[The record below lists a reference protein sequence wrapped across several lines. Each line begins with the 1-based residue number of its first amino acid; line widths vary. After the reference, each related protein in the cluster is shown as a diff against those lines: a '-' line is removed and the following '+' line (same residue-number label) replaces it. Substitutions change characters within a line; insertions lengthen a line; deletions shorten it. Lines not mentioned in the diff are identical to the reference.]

1 MLDVDVIRKNPEQ
14 IRAMLRNRNYSEE
27 ILEQFLSVDDEW
39 RRAIEESNQ
48 LRRQRNLVAEQIPKL
63 KDDEKRR
70 RIAEMKEV
78 ANRIAELDAR
88 AASLEGTRGDIV
100 LNIPNIPDASVP
112 IGSSPTENV
121 LIREGGTKRQ
131 FDFTPKDH
139 IAIGE
144 DLDIIDFKRGA
155 KVAGSGFYALKG
167 DGARLERA
175 MINFML
181 DLHRNQGYLEVFPP
195 VVVNR
200 AAVIGTGQYP
210 KMKEDMYWCERD
222 DLWLNPTAEV
232 PLTNLLQDEI
242 LEMED
247 LPVYL
252 TAYLPSFRREA
263 GRHAE
268 MRGIIR
274 VHEFNK
280 VELVKF
286 VAPEGSFAELESLT
300 KDAEDVFRMLGLPY
314 HVLLLCTGD
323 TGFASAKTYD
333 IEVHAPGTD
342 MWLECSSCS
351 CFTDFQAR
359 RARVKFRREPHLKS
373 EFVHTLN
380 GSGVA
385 LPRTMVGVLENYQN
399 RDGSVTIPEI
409 LRPYMQGQESI
420 E

>member
-27 ILEQFLSVDDEW
+27 TLEQFLSVDGEW
-39 RRAIEESNQ
+39 RRIIEESNQ
-48 LRRQRNLVAEQIPKL
+48 LKRQRNLVAEQIPKL
-63 KDDEKRR
+63 KDDEKRK

-78 ANRIAELDAR
+78 ANRISDLDAR
-88 AASLEGTRGDIV
+88 AAGLEESRAEIV
-100 LNIPNIPDASVP
+100 LNIPNMPDATVP
-112 IGSSPTENV
+112 IGPSPTDNV
-121 LIREGGTKRQ
+121 MIREGGITRQ
-131 FDFTPKDH
+131 FDFAPKDH

-144 DLDIIDFKRGA
+144 DLDILDFKRGA
-155 KVAGSGFYALKG
+155 KVAGSGFYVLKG

-181 DLHRNQGYLEVFPP
+181 DLHLNQGYQEIFPP

-210 KMKEDMYWCERD
+210 KMKDDMYWCERD

-242 LEMED
+242 LELD
-247 LPVYL
+247 QLPILL

-286 VAPEGSFAELESLT
+286 VAPEVSYSELESLT
-300 KDAEDVFRMLGLPY
+300 NDAEDVFRLLGLPY

-323 TGFASAKTYD
+323 LGFASAKTYD
-333 IEVHAPGTD
+333 IEVHAPGTN

-359 RARVKFRREPHLKS
+359 RARIKFRREPHLKS

-385 LPRTMVGVLENYQN
+385 LPRTMVGILENCQN
-399 RDGSVTIPEI
+399 QDGSVTIPEI

>member
-27 ILEQFLSVDDEW
+27 TLEQFLSVDGEW
-39 RRAIEESNQ
+39 RRIIEESNQ
-48 LRRQRNLVAEQIPKL
+48 LKRQRNLVAEQIPKL
-63 KDDEKRR
+63 KDEEKHKK
-70 RIAEMKEV
+70 IAEMKEV

-88 AASLEGTRGDIV
+88 AATLEQSRGDV
-100 LNIPNIPDASVP
+100 ALNIPNIPDASVP
-112 IGSSPTENV
+112 IGSSAVDNV
-121 LIREGGTKRQ
+121 LVREGGSKRD

-139 IAIGE
+139 ISIGE

-155 KVAGSGFYALKG
+155 KVAGSGFYVLKG

-181 DLHRNQGYLEVFPP
+181 DLHRNQGYQEIFPP

-210 KMKEDMYWCERD
+210 KMKDDMYWCERD

-232 PLTNLLQDEI
+232 PLTNLFQDEI
-242 LEMED
+242 LEMEQ
-247 LPVYL
+247 LPIYL

-280 VELVKF
+280 VEMVKF
-286 VAPEGSFAELESLT
+286 VAPEVAYAELESLT
-300 KDAEDVFRMLGLPY
+300 NDAEDVFRLLGLPY

-333 IEVHAPGTD
+333 IEVHAPGTS

-385 LPRTMVGVLENYQN
+385 LPRTMVGIMENYQN
-399 RDGSVTIPEI
+399 ADGSITIPEI

>member
-1 MLDVDVIRKNPEQ
+1 LDIDVIRENPE
-14 IRAMLRNRNYSEE
+14 RVREMLRNRKYPEDALDE
-27 ILEQFLSVDDEW
+27 FLRVDSEW
-39 RRAIEESNQ
+39 RRLVEEANH
-48 LRRQRNLVAEQIPKL
+48 LRHLRNTASEQIPKL
-63 KDDEKRR
+63 KAEEKKAM
-70 RIAEMKEV
+70 IAEMKQV
-78 ANRIAELDAR
+78 ASRIAEIDAR
-88 AASLEGTRGDIV
+88 TVQLEASRSDTV
-100 LNIPNIPDASVP
+100 LNLPNLLHESVP
-112 IGSSPTENV
+112 IGGSSTDNV
-121 LIREGGTKRQ
+121 LVRSFGEPRK

-155 KVAGSGFYALKG
+155 KVAGSGFYTLKG

-175 MINFML
+175 MINFFL
-181 DLHRNQGYLEVFPP
+181 DLHRHQGYTEIFPP
-195 VVVNR
+195 VVVNK

-210 KMKEDMYWCERD
+210 KLKDDMYWCERD

-232 PLTNLLQDEI
+232 PVTNLHQDEI
-242 LEMED
+242 FEKDE
-247 LPVYL
+247 LPIFY

-263 GRHAE
+263 GRSAE

-286 VAPEGSFAELESLT
+286 VLPEGSFDQLERLT
-300 KDAEDVFRMLGLPY
+300 NDAEDVMRLLGLP
-314 HVLLLCTGD
+314 HRVLLLCSAD

-333 IEVHAPGTD
+333 IEAHAPGSGQ
-342 MWLECSSCS
+342 WLECSSCS

-359 RARVKFRREPHLKS
+359 RARIKYRPEPHLKS
-373 EFVHTLN
+373 EFIHTLN

-385 LPRTMVGVLENYQN
+385 LPRTMVAILENYQN
-399 RDGSVTIPEI
+399 SDGSVTIPDI
-409 LRPYMQGQESI
+409 LGPYMQGQEVI

>member
-14 IRAMLRNRNYSEE
+14 IRTMLRNRNYSEE
-27 ILEQFLSVDDEW
+27 TLEQFLSVDGEW
-39 RRAIEESNQ
+39 RRIIEESNQ
-48 LRRQRNLVAEQIPKL
+48 LKRQRNLVAEQISKL
-63 KDDEKRR
+63 KDEEKRKK
-70 RIAEMKEV
+70 IAEMKEV

-88 AASLEGTRGDIV
+88 AATLEQSRGDVV

-112 IGSSPTENV
+112 IGSSSADNV
-121 LIREGGTKRQ
+121 LVREGGSKRD

-155 KVAGSGFYALKG
+155 KVAGSGFYVLKG

-181 DLHRNQGYLEVFPP
+181 DLHRNQGYQEVFPP

-210 KMKEDMYWCERD
+210 KMKDDMYWCERD

-242 LEMED
+242 LEMEQ
-247 LPVYL
+247 LPIYL

-280 VELVKF
+280 VEMVKF
-286 VAPEGSFAELESLT
+286 VAPEVAYAELESLT
-300 KDAEDVFRMLGLPY
+300 NDAEDVFRLLGLPY

-333 IEVHAPGTD
+333 IEVHAPGTS

-373 EFVHTLN
+373 EFVYTLN

-385 LPRTMVGVLENYQN
+385 LPRTMVGIMENYQN
-399 RDGSVTIPEI
+399 ADGSITIPEI

>member
-1 MLDVDVIRKNPEQ
+1 MDIDVIRENPE
-14 IRAMLRNRNYSEE
+14 RVRKMLRNRKYAEDA
-27 ILEQFLSVDDEW
+27 LDDFLRTDSEW
-39 RRAIEESNQ
+39 RKLIEEGNQ
-48 LRRQRNLVAEQIPKL
+48 LRHLRNSVSEQIPKL
-63 KDDEKRR
+63 KADEKKAK
-70 RIAEMKEV
+70 ISEMKQVASRINEIDNRVAELEASRNEV
-78 ANRIAELDAR
+78 A
-88 AASLEGTRGDIV
+88 
-100 LNIPNIPDASVP
+100 LNIPNLLHESVP
-112 IGSSPTENV
+112 VGGSSADNLLVRNFGEP
-121 LIREGGTKRQ
+121 RQ

-144 DLDIIDFKRGA
+144 DLDIIDFKRGT
-155 KVAGSGFYALKG
+155 KVAGSGFYVLKG

-175 MINFML
+175 MINFFL
-181 DLHRNQGYLEVFPP
+181 DLHRQQGYVEVFPP

-210 KMKEDMYWCERD
+210 KMKDDMYWCERD
-222 DLWLNPTAEV
+222 DLWMNPTAEV
-232 PLTNLLQDEI
+232 PVTNLLQDEI
-242 LEMED
+242 LEKD
-247 LPVYL
+247 ALPIYY

-263 GRHAE
+263 GRSAE

-286 VAPEGSFAELESLT
+286 VLPEVSFAELEALT
-300 KDAEDVFRMLGLPY
+300 NDAEDVMRLLNLPY
-314 HVLLLCTGD
+314 RILLLCSAD

-333 IEVHAPGTD
+333 IEAHAPGSGQ
-342 MWLECSSCS
+342 WLECSSCS

-359 RARVKFRREPHLKS
+359 RARIKYRPEPHLKS

-385 LPRTMVGVLENYQN
+385 LPRTMVAVLENNQKA
-399 RDGSVTIPEI
+399 DGSVTIPEI
-409 LRPYMQGQESI
+409 LRPYMLGQEVI

>member
-1 MLDVDVIRKNPEQ
+1 
-14 IRAMLRNRNYSEE
+14 
-27 ILEQFLSVDDEW
+27 
-39 RRAIEESNQ
+39 
-48 LRRQRNLVAEQIPKL
+48 
-63 KDDEKRR
+63 
-70 RIAEMKEV
+70 
-78 ANRIAELDAR
+78 
-88 AASLEGTRGDIV
+88 
-100 LNIPNIPDASVP
+100 
-112 IGSSPTENV
+112 
-121 LIREGGTKRQ
+121 
-131 FDFTPKDH
+131 
-139 IAIGE
+139 
-144 DLDIIDFKRGA
+144 
-155 KVAGSGFYALKG
+155 
-167 DGARLERA
+167 
-175 MINFML
+175 
-181 DLHRNQGYLEVFPP
+181 
-195 VVVNR
+195 
-200 AAVIGTGQYP
+200 
-210 KMKEDMYWCERD
+210 MYWCERD

-242 LEMED
+242 LELD
-247 LPVYL
+247 QLPIYM

-280 VELVKF
+280 VEMVKF

-300 KDAEDVFRMLGLPY
+300 NDAEDVFRLLGLPY

-333 IEVHAPGTD
+333 IEVHAPGTN

-385 LPRTMVGVLENYQN
+385 LPRTMVGILENYQN
-399 RDGSVTIPEI
+399 QDGSVTVPEI

>member
-1 MLDVDVIRKNPEQ
+1 MLDVDVIRKNPEL

-232 PLTNLLQDEI
+232 PLTNL
-242 LEMED
+242 
-247 LPVYL
+247 
-252 TAYLPSFRREA
+252 
-263 GRHAE
+263 
-268 MRGIIR
+268 
-274 VHEFNK
+274 
-280 VELVKF
+280 
-286 VAPEGSFAELESLT
+286 
-300 KDAEDVFRMLGLPY
+300 
-314 HVLLLCTGD
+314 
-323 TGFASAKTYD
+323 
-333 IEVHAPGTD
+333 
-342 MWLECSSCS
+342 
-351 CFTDFQAR
+351 
-359 RARVKFRREPHLKS
+359 
-373 EFVHTLN
+373 
-380 GSGVA
+380 
-385 LPRTMVGVLENYQN
+385 
-399 RDGSVTIPEI
+399 
-409 LRPYMQGQESI
+409 
-420 E
+420 